1 MQSQDRPT
9 GDIKNGVRGLI
20 TGRAE
25 SPAFFFVSSAAAVQI
40 PRLHR
45 DGHLLSERMA
55 ARPQASSK

>member
-25 SPAFFFVSSAAAVQI
+25 SPVFFVSSAVAVQI
-40 PRLHR
+40 PHPHR
-45 DGHLLSERMA
+45 HGHLLSERMA